1 MTTTYTTAALVRTR
15 IEDID
20 ATLVDADID
29 QYIYEAEVIIDCIMK
44 HSLKQTF
51 NAEKHAIVRG
61 LATDMAALTCL
72 TYNQDAFSSPHLSE
86 MTANILNNSIRLS
99 YYLLNDPKTA
109 DYLIDTSEEEIMMK
123 VSTTVVDFSA
133 VAATTLYTVPI
144 GQIFIPTMAVI
155 RAGANAAL
163 TDVTFGRVG
172 ALTDWLGTIQ
182 LDNLD
187 AAGDQVKIEAV
198 NNATP
203 VKQKT
208 YAEDVVF
215 QIDVTVAQG
224 GVTNYVDL
232 FGFLVNE

>member
-1 MTTTYTTAALVRTR
+1 MTTYTTATLVRTR

-29 QYIYEAEVIIDCIMK
+29 QYILEAEVIIDCIMK

-51 NAEKHAIVRG
+51 NAERHAIVRG

-72 TYNQDAFSSPHLSE
+72 QYNQDNFASPHLSE
-86 MTANILNNSIRLS
+86 MTANLLANSIRLS

-109 DYLIDTSEEEIMMK
+109 DYLIDTDETGTMNK
-123 VSTTVVDFSA
+123 VSTTTVDFSGA
-133 VAATTLYTVPI
+133 GQTTLYTVPI
-144 GQIFIPTMAVI
+144 GQVFIPTMAVI
-155 RAGANAAL
+155 RCGANANA

-172 ALTDWLGTIQ
+172 ALTDWLGTQQ

-187 AAGDQVKIEAV
+187 AVGDQVLVMPIVA
-198 NNATP
+198 ATP
-203 VKQKT
+203 LKKKT
-208 YAEDVVF
+208 YAAEVVF
-215 QIDVTVAQG
+215 QIDVTVGAG

-232 FGFLVNE
+232 FGYLVNE

>member
-123 VSTTVVDFSA
+123 VSTTTVDFSGA
-133 VAATTLYTVPI
+133 GQTTLYTVPA
-144 GQIFIPTMAVI
+144 GQIFIPTMACV
-155 RAGANAAL
+155 RVGSDAGI
-163 TDVTFGRVG
+163 TDLTFGRVG
-172 ALTDWLGTIQ
+172 ALTDWMNTIQ
-182 LDNLD
+182 LDNLNAD
-187 AAGDQVKIEAV
+187 GDQAMIGSFS
-198 NNATP
+198 NATP
-203 VKQKT
+203 APFKT
-208 YAEDVVF
+208 YAAGVVF
-215 QIDVTVAQG
+215 QVDVIAALGGATNHIDM
-224 GVTNYVDL
+224 
-232 FGFLVNE
+232 FGFLVNA